1 MLELKMINY
10 FITIGIEVHTVVS
23 SKSKMFSSSKN
34 SKNSDPNTEI
44 NEIDLA
50 LPGTMPSVNEE
61 VIRKAIVLAKFFN
74 MEIDKSIRFDR
85 KNYFYQDL
93 PKGFQITQQFFPI
106 GKNGHID
113 INLKNGK
120 KRIEIERIHLE
131 EDTAKQNKINNEIH
145 LDYNRAGLPLIEIVT
160 KPTIHSVEEAS
171 AFLRALRQVLQF
183 NSISDGKM
191 EDGSMRADINISIA
205 PIGSEKLGTRV
216 EIKNI
221 NSINNVEKA
230 IEFEVNRQYQ
240 LIISNKKFGNET
252 RRFDDVNN
260 TTEFMREKVSDLDYR
275 YMTEP
280 NILNIEIDDKF
291 IQESLDMYSLDIKK
305 IENNLI
311 KDGLDQVMIS
321 HLINDYDL
329 FKVFNEINKECNDSK
344 EVYKWLCIELLGQIS
359 KKETKIEDIPNIW
372 IDNIIE
378 LIKKLKTEEINSKQA
393 KELVKHFIET
403 NKKISDLIKELK
415 FVQINDPKIIDEIL
429 DKYIKE
435 NENMLA
441 QYDERPERVE
451 KFFIGMVMKETNGQA
466 NPNVCLEIFKNK
478 IKK

>member
-1 MLELKMINY
+1 MVEKKMINY
-10 FITIGIEVHTVVS
+10 FITIGIEVHAVVS
-23 SKSKMFSSSKN
+23 TKSKMFSPSAN
-34 SKNSDPNTEI
+34 SKNSNPNTEI
-44 NEIDLA
+44 NEIDLG
-50 LPGTMPSVNEE
+50 LPGTMPSVNED
-61 VIRKAIVLAKFFN
+61 VIKKAIVLAKFFN
-74 MEIDKSIRFDR
+74 MEIDKNIRFDR

-106 GKNGHID
+106 GKNGYID
-113 INLKNGK
+113 IKLNNKTQ
-120 KRIEIERIHLE
+120 RIEIERIHLE
-131 EDTAKQNKINNEIH
+131 EDTAKQNKINNEIF

-160 KPTIHSVEEAS
+160 KPTIHSIEEAS
-171 AFLRALRQVLQF
+171 AFLRTLRQALQF

-205 PIGSEKLGTRV
+205 PIGSKKLGTRI

-230 IEFEVNRQYQ
+230 IEFEANRQYK
-240 LIISNKKFGNET
+240 LIVANKKFINET
-252 RRFDDVNN
+252 RRFDDVKN

-280 NILNIEIDDKF
+280 NILNINIDDKF
-291 IQESLDMYSLDIKK
+291 IQESLDTYSLDFRK
-305 IENNLI
+305 IENDLSH
-311 KDGLDQVMIS
+311 DGLDDVMIS

-329 FKVFNEINKECNDSK
+329 FKVFNKINKKCNDSK

-359 KKETKIEDIPNIW
+359 KKETKTENIPNIW

-378 LIKKLKTEEINSKQA
+378 LIQKLKTEEINAKQA
-393 KELVKHFIET
+393 KELVKHFVET
-403 NKKISDLIKELK
+403 NKKISELINELN
-415 FVQINDPKIIDEIL
+415 FVQINDPEIISEIL

-435 NENMLA
+435 NQNMID

>member
-1 MLELKMINY
+1 MINY
-10 FITIGIEVHTVVS
+10 FITIGIEVHTIVS
-23 SKSKMFSSSKN
+23 SKSKMFSPSLN
-34 SKNSDPNTEI
+34 SKSSNPNTEI
-44 NEIDLA
+44 NEIDLG

-106 GKNGHID
+106 GKNGYID
-113 INLKNGK
+113 IKLRNKT

-131 EDTAKQNKINNEIH
+131 EDTAKQNKINNRIF
-145 LDYNRAGLPLIEIVT
+145 LDYNRSGLPLIEIVT
-160 KPTIHSVEEAS
+160 KPTIHSIEEAS
-171 AFLRALRQVLQF
+171 VFLRTLRQALQF

-205 PIGSEKLGTRV
+205 PIGSKKLGTRI

-230 IEFEVNRQYQ
+230 IEFEANRQYQ
-240 LIISNKKFGNET
+240 LIIAGKKFGNET
-252 RRFDDVNN
+252 RRFNDLNN

-280 NILNIEIDDKF
+280 NILSINIDEEF
-291 IQESLDMYSLDIKK
+291 IQKSLKKYNLDFRK
-305 IENNLI
+305 IEKNLSEN
-311 KDGLDQVMIS
+311 GLDDVMIS
-321 HLINDYDL
+321 HLINDYNL
-329 FKVFNEINKECNDSK
+329 FKIFNEINRKCNDSR
-344 EVYKWLCIELLGQIS
+344 EVYKWLCIEFIGQIS
-359 KKETKIEDIPNIW
+359 KKEIEIENIPNIW
-372 IDNIIE
+372 IDNIID
-378 LIKKLKTEEINSKQA
+378 LIQKIKTKEINAKQA

-403 NKKISDLIKELK
+403 NKKICDLIKELK
-415 FVQINDPKIIDEIL
+415 FSQINDPKIIDEIL

-435 NENMLA
+435 NKKMIE
-441 QYDERPERVE
+441 QYEERQERVE

-466 NPNVCLEIFKNK
+466 NPNICLELFRNK

>member
-1 MLELKMINY
+1 MINY

-23 SKSKMFSSSKN
+23 SKSKMFSSSAN
-34 SKNSDPNTEI
+34 SKNPEPNTEI
-44 NEIDLA
+44 NEIDLG

-74 MEIDKSIRFDR
+74 MEIDKNIKFDR

-106 GKNGHID
+106 GKNGYID
-113 INLKNGK
+113 INIGK
-120 KRIEIERIHLE
+120 KVQRVEIERIHLE
-131 EDTAKQNKINNEIH
+131 EDTAKQNKINDNIF

-160 KPTIHSVEEAS
+160 KPTIHSIEEAS
-171 AFLRALRQVLQF
+171 AFLKALRQALQF

-205 PIGSEKLGTRV
+205 PIGSRELGTRV

-230 IEFEVNRQYQ
+230 IEFEANRQYK
-240 LIISNKKFGNET
+240 LIISNNKFGNET
-252 RRFDDVNN
+252 RRFNDVNN
-260 TTEFMREKVSDLDYR
+260 ETEFMREKVSNVDYR

-280 NILNIEIDDKF
+280 NILNIIIDDDF
-291 IQESLDMYSLDIKK
+291 IKESLEMYSIDFKK
-305 IENNLI
+305 IENNLK
-311 KDGLDQVMIS
+311 KDGLDEVMIS
-321 HLINDYDL
+321 HLMNEYSL
-329 FKVFNEINKECNDSK
+329 FKIFNEINSNCNDSK

-359 KKETKIEDIPNIW
+359 KKETKVENIPTIW
-372 IDNIIE
+372 IENIIE
-378 LIKKLKTEEINSKQA
+378 LIKKIKTEEINAKQA

-403 NKKISDLIKELK
+403 NKKISELIKELN
-415 FVQINDPKIIDEIL
+415 FVQINDPKIISDIL
-429 DKYIKE
+429 DKYIKD
-435 NENMLA
+435 NQNMIS
-441 QYDERPERVE
+441 QYEDRSERVE

-466 NPNVCLEIFKNK
+466 NPNVCLEIFKQK

>member
-1 MLELKMINY
+1 MINY

-23 SKSKMFSSSKN
+23 SKSKMFSSSAN
-34 SKNSDPNTEI
+34 SKNPEPNTEI
-44 NEIDLA
+44 NEIDLG
-50 LPGTMPSVNEE
+50 LPSVNEE

-74 MEIDKSIRFDR
+74 MEIDKNIKFDR

-106 GKNGHID
+106 GKNGYID
-113 INLKNGK
+113 INIGK
-120 KRIEIERIHLE
+120 KVQRVEIERIHLE
-131 EDTAKQNKINNEIH
+131 EDTAKQNKINDNIF

-160 KPTIHSVEEAS
+160 KPTIHSIEEAS
-171 AFLRALRQVLQF
+171 AFLKALRQALQF

-205 PIGSEKLGTRV
+205 PIGSRELGTRV

-230 IEFEVNRQYQ
+230 IEFEANRQYK
-240 LIISNKKFGNET
+240 LIISNNKFGNET
-252 RRFDDVNN
+252 RRFNDVNN
-260 TTEFMREKVSDLDYR
+260 ETEFMREKVSNVDYR

-280 NILNIEIDDKF
+280 NILNIIIDDDF
-291 IQESLDMYSLDIKK
+291 IKESLEMYSIDFKK
-305 IENNLI
+305 IENNLK
-311 KDGLDQVMIS
+311 KDGLDEVMIS
-321 HLINDYDL
+321 HLMNEYSL
-329 FKVFNEINKECNDSK
+329 FKIFNEINSNCNDSK

-359 KKETKIEDIPNIW
+359 KKETKVENIPTIW
-372 IDNIIE
+372 IENIIE
-378 LIKKLKTEEINSKQA
+378 LIKKIKTEEINAKQA

-403 NKKISDLIKELK
+403 NKKISELIKELN
-415 FVQINDPKIIDEIL
+415 FVQINDPKIISDIL
-429 DKYIKE
+429 DKYIKD
-435 NENMLA
+435 NQNMIS
-441 QYDERPERVE
+441 QYEDRSERVE

-466 NPNVCLEIFKNK
+466 NPNVCLEIFKQK

>member
-1 MLELKMINY
+1 MINY

-23 SKSKMFSSSKN
+23 SKSKMFSPSKN

-44 NEIDLA
+44 NEIDLG

-61 VIRKAIVLAKFFN
+61 VIRKAIVLAKLFN

-106 GKNGHID
+106 GKNGYID
-113 INLKNGK
+113 INLKNK
-120 KRIEIERIHLE
+120 IKRIEIERIHIE
-131 EDTAKQNKINNEIH
+131 EDTAKQNKINNEIF

-160 KPTIHSVEEAS
+160 KPTINSIEEAS
-171 AFLRALRQVLQF
+171 TFLRTLRQLLQF

-205 PIGSEKLGTRV
+205 PIGSEKLGTRI

-230 IEFEVNRQYQ
+230 IEFEANRQYK
-240 LIISNKKFGNET
+240 LIISDKKFNIET

-260 TTEFMREKVSDLDYR
+260 TTEFMREKTSDVDYR
-275 YMTEP
+275 YMIEP
-280 NILNIEIDDKF
+280 NILNININDKF
-291 IQESLDMYSLDIKK
+291 IQESLEMYYLDLRK
-305 IENNLI
+305 I
-311 KDGLDQVMIS
+311 KDDLSKDDLDDIMIS

-329 FKVFNEINKECNDSK
+329 FKIFNEINKKCNDSK

-359 KKETKIEDIPNIW
+359 KKDTKIENIPNIW
-372 IDNIIE
+372 IENIIE
-378 LIKKLKTEEINSKQA
+378 LIKKIKTEEINAKQA
-393 KELVKHFIET
+393 KELVKHFIYN
-403 NKKISDLIKELK
+403 NKKISELIKELN
-415 FVQINDPKIIDEIL
+415 FVQINDPKIIGEIL
-429 DKYIKE
+429 DKYIRE
-435 NENMLA
+435 NKNMIA
-441 QYDERPERVE
+441 QYDERSERVE

-466 NPNVCLEIFKNK
+466 NPNVCLELFKNK

>member
-1 MLELKMINY
+1 MINY

-23 SKSKMFSSSKN
+23 SKSKMFSSSAN
-34 SKNSDPNTEI
+34 SKNPEANTEI
-44 NEIDLA
+44 NEIDLG

-74 MEIDKSIRFDR
+74 MEIDKNIKFDR

-106 GKNGHID
+106 GKNGYID
-113 INLKNGK
+113 INIGK
-120 KRIEIERIHLE
+120 KVQRVEIERIHLE
-131 EDTAKQNKINNEIH
+131 EDTAKQNKIDDNIF

-160 KPTIHSVEEAS
+160 KPTIHSIEEAS
-171 AFLRALRQVLQF
+171 AFLKALRQALQF

-205 PIGSEKLGTRV
+205 PIGSQELGTRV

-230 IEFEVNRQYQ
+230 IEFEANRQYK
-240 LIISNKKFGNET
+240 LIISNNKFGNET
-252 RRFDDVNN
+252 RRFNDVNN
-260 TTEFMREKVSDLDYR
+260 ETEFMREKVSNVDYR

-280 NILNIEIDDKF
+280 NILNISIDDNF
-291 IQESLDMYSLDIKK
+291 IKESLEMYSIDFKK
-305 IENNLI
+305 IENNLK
-311 KDGLDQVMIS
+311 KDGLDEVMIS
-321 HLINDYDL
+321 HLMNEYSL
-329 FKVFNEINKECNDSK
+329 FKIFNEINSNCNDSK

-359 KKETKIEDIPNIW
+359 KKETKVENIPTIW
-372 IDNIIE
+372 IENIIE
-378 LIKKLKTEEINSKQA
+378 LIKKIKTEEINAKQA
-393 KELVKHFIET
+393 KELVKHFIDT
-403 NKKISDLIKELK
+403 NKKISELIKELN
-415 FVQINDPKIIDEIL
+415 FVQINDPKIISDIL
-429 DKYIKE
+429 DKYIKD
-435 NENMLA
+435 NQNMIS
-441 QYDERPERVE
+441 QYEDRSERVE

-466 NPNVCLEIFKNK
+466 NPNVCLEIFKQK